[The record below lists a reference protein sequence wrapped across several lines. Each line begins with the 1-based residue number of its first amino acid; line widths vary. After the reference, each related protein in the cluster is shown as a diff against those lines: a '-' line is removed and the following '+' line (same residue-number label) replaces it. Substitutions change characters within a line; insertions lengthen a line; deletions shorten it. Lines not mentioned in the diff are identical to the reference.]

1 MGGKNFWPGGVAEG
15 AHGAVALPWTPIDS
29 VSVTKDKPIE
39 NKRPLPPAPL
49 RWAGTIAIV
58 QSVLVLCF
66 AAFLIYRDV
75 TDAEQ
80 TSLISENSNI
90 GWVGTGTAIYL
101 IIIFG
106 AIIAAAISM
115 MRGRKWGRGPVAM
128 WEMILLP
135 ISYYMFTEGAA
146 AAAAIS
152 AISAIVAL
160 ACLFNRQSLDWVAA
174 SYGR

>member
-1 MGGKNFWPGGVAEG
+1 MTNQ
-15 AHGAVALPWTPIDS
+15 
-29 VSVTKDKPIE
+29 

-49 RWAGTIAIV
+49 RWGGVIAIA
-58 QSVLVLCF
+58 QSILVLCF

-101 IIIFG
+101 LIIFG

-128 WEMILLP
+128 WELILLP
-135 ISYYMFTEGAA
+135 ISYYMFSEGAA
-146 AAAAIS
+146 LAGALSAVS
-152 AISAIVAL
+152 AIAAL
-160 ACLFNRQSLDWVAA
+160 ACLFNRQSVEWAAA